1 VRTVIY
7 TRQSLDNE
15 KQKNSTDMQK
25 NECMRFAKK
34 NGYLV
39 HEHFNE
45 GEKSARI
52 TNIDGRPEL
61 SRLLHAA
68 EAGSISNLIVYKR
81 DRLARN
87 VEQYLKILKKL
98 QKSGVNIHFVAGNEP
113 PVLKGPIG
121 EFLEMILAGLAQQ
134 EGENIHRRQMES
146 RIYNARNGFRSGGP
160 PPFGYKIEMRK
171 LVPNEHEEVVLAVYE
186 LFNKCWDPHK
196 SLLEIVKD
204 MRKKCNPLHR
214 GYLDTD
220 LIKKVIPRSL
230 HRGEIVQHINGI
242 PYPFTDDDARIV
254 DDTLWTECNEKLR
267 VTSPETF
274 EEKEKNDP
282 YYALLVGRVVCGN
295 CDASKDMVSPILFI
309 KKKRYYVCPDCKNRL
324 PIKEFDSFVLEKMLT
339 HLKDMASEKRDMLQ
353 DLLKDKFLKPQMEN
367 KSKIEK
373 KLLQLESK
381 IKKKMD
387 DITSGILPHSEIYT
401 FVKDYKHE
409 SRRLASVGE
418 QIHLMEGA
426 IQTFD
431 PNCVLRELKPE
442 KLSQSE
448 KAKLLATLKNV
459 IHGDSEFIF
468 NYKVNEGTR

>member
-25 NECMRFAKK
+25 NECMRFAKN

-68 EAGSISNLIVYKR
+68 ESGSISNLIVYKR

-98 QKSGVNIHFVAGNEP
+98 QKSEVDVHFVAGNEP

-146 RIYNARNGFRSGGP
+146 RIYNARNGLRSGGP
-160 PPFGYKIEMRK
+160 PPFGYKIELRK
-171 LVPNEHEEVVLAVYE
+171 LVPNEHEEVIHAVYD
-186 LFNKCWDPHK
+186 LFKKCWEPHK

-204 MRKKCNPLHR
+204 MRRECNPTHR
-214 GYLDTD
+214 SYLDTD
-220 LIKKVIPRSL
+220 LVKKVIPRSL
-230 HRGEIVQHINGI
+230 HKGEIIQHINGV
-242 PYPFTDDDARIV
+242 PYPFFDKDARIV
-254 DDTLWTECNEKLR
+254 GDTLWEECDQKLR
-267 VTSPETF
+267 VTSPDIY
-274 EEKEKNDP
+274 EEKEKIDP
-282 YYALLVGRVVCGN
+282 YQALLVGRVVCGS
-295 CDASKDMVSPILFI
+295 CESCKEKESPILFI
-309 KKKRYYVCPDCKNRL
+309 KKKRYYVCPECESRL

-339 HLKDMASEKRDMLQ
+339 HLRDMASEKKDKLQ
-353 DLLKDKFLKPQMEN
+353 DLLKDKFLKPQIEN
-367 KSKIEK
+367 KSKVEK
-373 KLLQLESK
+373 KLLQLETK
-381 IKKKMD
+381 IKKKME
-387 DITSGILPHSEIYT
+387 DIVSGILPQSEIDT
-401 FVKDYKHE
+401 LVKKYKDE
-409 SRRLASVGE
+409 SRILASVSA
-418 QIHLMEGA
+418 QIHLIEGA
-426 IQTFD
+426 ILTFD
-431 PNCVLRELKPE
+431 PKSVLNELKPE
-442 KLSQSE
+442 DLLQSE
-448 KAKLLATLKNV
+448 KVKLLATLKDV
-459 IHGDSEFIF
+459 IHGDSEFVF
-468 NYKVNEGTR
+468 NYKINEGTR